1 MSSARLAYRVA
12 EASALVGI
20 SKREG
25 WRRVAAG
32 EWPSLKCGRATL
44 IPADAI
50 EEWLR
55 RKCDEQNLARCE
67 VPRSRVSIPR
77 ASRSA

>member
-1 MSSARLAYRVA
+1 MSAARLAYRVA

-32 EWPSLKCGRATL
+32 DWPSLKCGRATL

-55 RKCDEQNLARCE
+55 RKCDEQNLAPRE
-67 VPRSRVSIPR
+67 VSPAR
-77 ASRSA
+77 ASITRATRSA